1 MIHRCYLSVL
11 LAAVLC
17 GRVAAGD
24 GASFTPGHAYVP
36 GCCGLVIEW
45 DENLNQVGSFVV
57 EDLETGDGA
66 TFNADGNLVLV
77 GRRQDGVWVMEVNAD
92 GVVLQEYHTG
102 LFSLLLASFID
113 QNPVSL
119 NYAVATDDSVT
130 ILDQSLGFVT
140 ATTSYEFTR
149 ASGVAWGP
157 AGSLWATDSL
167 GHRLL
172 EFDADLNLVTKSFV
186 GIFPTGMDL
195 TTAGILFVTKDAG
208 SDLLRI
214 DLESGDQQTIVEGLG
229 FGSMWDVVQRDDGNL
244 LTVGGGTVRMF
255 SADGQL
261 LAISFPDPP
270 FASGQSIAYL
280 RPAPP
285 FTPCPW
291 DLDGDGNVFVTDLL
305 LLLGDFGSCDGS
317 PADFDDDG
325 CVGVPDLL
333 ALIANFGPCPGS
345 ECVWDVN
352 GDGFVGNDDLQQ
364 VLDNFGPCDGCP
376 EDVNGDDVVDGSD
389 AAAVAT
395 HFGPCP

>member
-36 GCCGLVIEW
+36 GCCGRVIEW
-45 DENLNQVGSFVV
+45 DENLNQVGSFFV

-66 TFNADGNLVLV
+66 TFNADGNLVFV

-119 NYAVATDDSVT
+119 NYAVATNDSVT

-186 GIFPTGMDL
+186 GIGPTGMDL
-195 TTAGILFVTKDAG
+195 TTAGILFVTKHDG

-229 FGSMWDVVQRDDGNL
+229 FGAMWDVVQRDDGNL
-244 LTVGGGTVRMF
+244 LTVSSGTVRMF

-261 LAISFPDPP
+261 LAIGFPDQPS
-270 FASGQSIAYL
+270 AGGQSIAYL

-291 DLDGDGNVFVTDLL
+291 DLNSDGVVKVDDLL
-305 LLLGDFGSCDGS
+305 LLLADFRTCDGS
-317 PADFDDDG
+317 PADFDGDG
-325 CVGVPDLL
+325 CVTVSDLL
-333 ALIANFGPCPGS
+333 TLIFNFGPCPDGG
-345 ECVWDVN
+345 CPWDVN
-352 GDGFVGNDDLQQ
+352 GDGTVDRSDLRQ
-364 VLDNFGPCDGCP
+364 VLGNLGPCDGCP
-376 EDVNGDDVVDGSD
+376 EDVDGDGVVDFED
-389 AAAVAT
+389 VIAVAT
-395 HFGPCP
+395 HFGSCP